1 MSPRPARHSSLR
13 LVAAIALVALV
24 LAGLRIGTAKPGAQR
39 TSLVAD
45 SSAAAVPPMRGPLV
59 KATLSTTS
67 GGIRLPQ
74 SYVGLST
81 ESWDVPGLD
90 VDPAGLQRVL
100 TLLRVPGDGPLS
112 MRIGGQ
118 STEQTYW
125 DHPEL
130 GPGASNYHPGADW
143 LTTLAALT
151 RANHLKLLLDLN
163 LVANSP
169 AMAGSFAQAATAAL
183 PARSIGAFEVGNEPD
198 IGHHMVSNPLAP
210 PGTQVPWT
218 PTGWDRYTEAAYL
231 TRFRAYDQALV
242 QAVPNV
248 PVSGPDAYFP
258 VRGLD
263 WMRWLGS
270 RRQPDHIVM
279 LTVHRYA
286 LASCTKSTDHDYASI
301 PHLLA
306 QYTTGGL
313 AHSAVGA
320 VAVARQVHLPL
331 RVSEFNSVT
340 CGGSHGVSDS
350 FATALWA
357 ADALFSIWSAGL
369 SGVNFHIQLNAPNA
383 PFTLSEN
390 SITAR
395 PLLYGMLMFERALGP
410 GARLLKLNLV
420 GASKNNVKVWAVRT
434 QPHSLKV
441 LAINKGKSPVRLAL
455 AMPSRGPA
463 SVQRLT
469 APSVSA
475 MTGETLAGQ
484 TIGPD
489 GRWVGPRVSQRVSR
503 SRAGTYTVAVPGYS
517 EALITTNR

>member
-1 MSPRPARHSSLR
+1 MSPRPARPSSLR
-13 LVAAIALVALV
+13 LAAVLSLVALI
-24 LAGLRIGTAKPGAQR
+24 LAGLWLGAAKPGTQHS
-39 TSLVAD
+39 SLVAD
-45 SSAAAVPPMRGPLV
+45 TWSAAVPPMRGPLV

-67 GGIRLPQ
+67 GGVRLPQ

-81 ESWDVPGLD
+81 ESWDVPGLN
-90 VDPAGLQRVL
+90 VDPSGLGRVL
-100 TLLRVPGDGPLS
+100 SLLRVPGDGPVS

-125 DHPEL
+125 DRPDL

-143 LTTLAALT
+143 LNMLAGLT

-163 LVANSP
+163 LAANSP
-169 AMAGSFAQAATAAL
+169 AMAAAFAQAATAAL

-198 IGHHMVSNPLAP
+198 IGHHMVANPLAP

-218 PTGWDRYTEAAYL
+218 PTGWDRYTESAYL
-231 TRFRAYDQALV
+231 ARFRAYDQALV

-258 VRGLD
+258 VRGLG

-270 RRQPDHIVM
+270 RRQADRIVM
-279 LTVHRYA
+279 LTIHRYA

-313 AHSAVGA
+313 AHSAVSA
-320 VAVARQVHLPL
+320 VAVAKQMHLPL

-357 ADALFSIWSAGL
+357 ADALFSIWNVGL
-369 SGVNFHIQLNAPNA
+369 SGVNFHIQLDAPNA
-383 PFTLSEN
+383 PWTASEN
-390 SITAR
+390 SIAAR

-420 GASKNNVKVWAVRT
+420 GTSRNNVKVWAVRT

-455 AMPSRGPA
+455 AMPARGPA
-463 SVQRLT
+463 SVQRLI

-475 MTGETLAGQ
+475 TTGETLAGQ

-503 SRAGTYTVAVPGYS
+503 SRAGTYTVAVPAYS
-517 EALITTNR
+517 EALITASR